1 MSDPAAA
8 LASKLSELWKVSRP
22 VILDRMAALHAA
34 HASLSAN
41 LADAQARREGREVA
55 HKLAGVLGTFGL
67 GEGSV
72 IASSIE
78 SVLMADTPLTAA
90 DLSAL
95 GTQIA
100 ELDSVIAS
108 KA

>member
-22 VILDRMAALHAA
+22 VILDRIVALRAS
-34 HASLSAN
+34 HASLQADI
-41 LADAQARREGREVA
+41 ADAQARREGREVA

-67 GEGSV
+67 PQGSA

-78 SVLMADTPLTAA
+78 SLLMTDTPLTP
-90 DLSAL
+90 DDVSAL
-95 GTQIA
+95 GAQIA
-100 ELDSVIAS
+100 ELDALIAA
-108 KA
+108 KP

>member
-8 LASKLSELWKVSRP
+8 IASKLSELWKVSRP
-22 VILDRMAALHAA
+22 VILDRMAALRAA
-34 HASLSAN
+34 HAALSAN

-67 GEGSV
+67 AQGSV

-78 SVLMADTPLTAA
+78 NLLMADAPLTRE
-90 DLSAL
+90 DVSSL
-95 GTQIA
+95 GARIA
-100 ELDSVIAS
+100 ELDAVIAS
-108 KA
+108 KP

>member
-8 LASKLSELWKVSRP
+8 LASKLSELWIISRP
-22 VILDRMAALHAA
+22 TILERMAALRTA

-67 GEGSV
+67 PQGSI

-78 SVLMADTPLTAA
+78 GVLMAETPLSPA
-90 DLSAL
+90 DVSVLA
-95 GTQIA
+95 TRID
-100 ELDSVIAS
+100 ELDAVIAS
-108 KA
+108 KQ

>member
-8 LASKLSELWKVSRP
+8 LAFKLSELWIVSRP
-22 VILDRMAALHAA
+22 VILERMAALRATY
-34 HASLSAN
+34 ASLSAN

-67 GEGSV
+67 PQGSI

-78 SVLMADTPLTAA
+78 GVLMAETPLTPA
-90 DLSAL
+90 DVSAL
-95 GTQIA
+95 ATRIT
-100 ELDSVIAS
+100 ELDAVIAS
-108 KA
+108 KE